1 MYSLVEWR
9 KAQSMKKVDGLNK
22 KKGNDIFYINF
33 K

>member
-9 KAQSMKKVDGLNK
+9 KVQSMKNVYGLNK